1 MDKIDLLTTLISIIS
16 LIVPLLGTIHS
27 FYKSKDEYIKLK
39 LEKKQL
45 RETIRFINNNSALS
59 ISDVDINYLTKD
71 DHKMTL
77 YWYCYSIA
85 DKLTELYPKCHFS
98 ISIKLVSKDT
108 VSTVLTTG
116 DELFIDDS
124 VQQVKD
130 NTEYEAILKNG
141 FDYFFVTDLHT
152 FDEKKQRYITSDPE
166 WRYKYNTSIV
176 FPIKSTNNDEDKII
190 GFICINSPQILR
202 KKKKNNL
209 IIKLIEGTSSNI
221 AKILPNCQN

>member
-1 MDKIDLLTTLISIIS
+1 MDKIDLITILISIIS
-16 LIVPLLGTIHS
+16 LIVPLFGTIHS

-45 RETIRFINNNSALS
+45 RESIRFINNNSALS

-77 YWYCYSIA
+77 YWYCYSVA

-98 ISIKLVSKDT
+98 ISIKLVSKGT
-108 VSTVLTTG
+108 VTTVLTTG

-190 GFICINSPQILR
+190 GFICINSPQTLR